1 MPRED
6 REFKDSGD
14 WNLRTIFID
23 KINGTRILKICFS
36 YAFVISAQIV
46 RLGEWK
52 VAATAGDIG
61 LADAG

>member
-6 REFKDSGD
+6 REFKDSGN
-14 WNLRTIFID
+14 WNSINILFEKIFA
-23 KINGTRILKICFS
+23 KHFTC
-36 YAFVISAQIV
+36 AFVISAQIV

-52 VAATAGDIG
+52 VAATAGEIG

>member
-1 MPRED
+1 M
-6 REFKDSGD
+6 
-14 WNLRTIFID
+14 ID
-23 KINGTRILKICFS
+23 KIFGTHVLKMCLS

-52 VAATAGDIG
+52 VAPTAGEIG